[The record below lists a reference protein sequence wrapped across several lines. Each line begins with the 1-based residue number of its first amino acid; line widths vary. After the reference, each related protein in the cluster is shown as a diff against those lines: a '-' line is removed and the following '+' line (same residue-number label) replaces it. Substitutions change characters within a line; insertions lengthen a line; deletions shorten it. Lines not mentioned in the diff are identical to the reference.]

1 MQLISLVTLSAGM
14 LTALVLEELSPI
26 SPSDGAKQIG
36 KPQVLVEM
44 KVQSTKD
51 RLERRGIVYLDSEE
65 DFTDPKNLGI
75 AISAEAA
82 EKFKA
87 NGITDLAE
95 HFQGKTIQVRGCVM
109 RFEER
114 PYLPVHAPEQIVIID
129 ER

>member
-1 MQLISLVTLSAGM
+1 MRLLFLLTLPAVM
-14 LTALVLEELSPI
+14 LTALFREDLSPI
-26 SPSDGAKQIG
+26 SPSDAVKQIG
-36 KPQVLVEM
+36 KPQVLIEM
-44 KVQSTKD
+44 KVRSAKD

-87 NGITDLAE
+87 NGIADLAE

-114 PYLPVHAPEQIVIID
+114 PYLPVHAPEQIVIIG
-129 ER
+129 E

>member
-1 MQLISLVTLSAGM
+1 MRLLSLVTLSAGM
-14 LTALVLEELSPI
+14 LTALFLVELSPI
-26 SPSDGAKQIG
+26 SPSDAVKQIG
-36 KPQVLVEM
+36 KPHVLIEM
-44 KVQSTKD
+44 KVRSAKD

-87 NGITDLAE
+87 NGIADLAE
-95 HFQGKTIQVRGCVM
+95 HFNGKTIQARGCIM

-114 PYLPVHAPEQIVIID
+114 PYLPVHTPEQIVIIA
-129 ER
+129 E